1 MSEYN
6 IKKLKKQIIYR
17 CLYTGTKETD
27 LLYQKLIVNKIDT
40 LTPYELYQLSTL
52 FNEVSDIDIFLI
64 LTNISIRIPTK
75 PGNLSPRRAHSSL
88 CWGMFYMF

>member
-17 CLYTGTKETD
+17 CSYTGTKETD

-40 LTPYELYQLSTL
+40 LSHNELYQLSTL
-52 FNEVSDIDIFLI
+52 FNEVSDTDIFLI
-64 LTNISIRIPTK
+64 LTNKIK
-75 PGNLSPRRAHSSL
+75 PHQNYKLLFKKLMG
-88 CWGMFYMF
+88 

>member
-17 CLYTGTKETD
+17 CSYTGTKETD
-27 LLYQKLIVNKIDT
+27 LLYQKFIVNKIDT
-40 LTPYELYQLSTL
+40 LTPYDLYQLSTL

-64 LTNISIRIPTK
+64 LTNKKNPNNKYT
-75 PGNLSPRRAHSSL
+75 NLFKKL
-88 CWGMFYMF
+88 KE

>member
-17 CLYTGTKETD
+17 CSYTGTKETD

-40 LTPYELYQLSTL
+40 LSLDELYQLSTL
-52 FNEVSDIDIFLI
+52 FNEVSDAEIFLI
-64 LTNISIRIPTK
+64 LNNKINSNK
-75 PGNLSPRRAHSSL
+75 KFNNLFNKL
-88 CWGMFYMF
+88 KG

>member
-17 CLYTGTKETD
+17 CSYTGTKETD

-40 LTPYELYQLSTL
+40 LSLDELYQLSTL
-52 FNEVSDIDIFLI
+52 FNEVSDTDIFLV
-64 LTNISIRIPTK
+64 LTNK
-75 PGNLSPRRAHSSL
+75 KNLNNKYANL
-88 CWGMFYMF
+88 FKKLKE

>member
-17 CLYTGTKETD
+17 CSYTGTKETD

-40 LTPYELYQLSTL
+40 LEPNELNHLSNL
-52 FNEVSDIDIFLI
+52 FNEVSDTDIFLI
-64 LTNISIRIPTK
+64 LTNKINPNNKYT
-75 PGNLSPRRAHSSL
+75 NLFKKL
-88 CWGMFYMF
+88 KE

>member
-17 CLYTGTKETD
+17 CSYTGTKETD

-40 LTPYELYQLSTL
+40 LSHNELYQLSTL
-52 FNEVSDIDIFLI
+52 FNEVSDTDIFLI
-64 LTNISIRIPTK
+64 LTNKINPSNKYI
-75 PGNLSPRRAHSSL
+75 NLFKKL
-88 CWGMFYMF
+88 KNE